1 MPDFVITLPVVESA
15 AFSVNPVATKGS
27 TTITVAVKEITK
39 TVYPEE
45 RYAGE
50 FYSGECFYGNSECQV
65 QAEWSDL

>member
-45 RYAGE
+45 RYTFDLGI
-50 FYSGECFYGNSECQV
+50 ECRKPCMIIKV
-65 QAEWSDL
+65 K

>member
-39 TVYPEE
+39 TVYPAE

-50 FYSGECFYGNSECQV
+50 FYSGE
-65 QAEWSDL
+65 